1 MNGESSK
8 TGSDEAEEDDESDV
22 PGNARAI
29 PIYRYGKVNEG
40 ASSCLSDHVYPN
52 PLVSYD

>member
-22 PGNARAI
+22 SSDAGAEPG
-29 PIYRYGKVNEG
+29 YRYSKVNDG

-52 PLVSYD
+52 PLVSYE